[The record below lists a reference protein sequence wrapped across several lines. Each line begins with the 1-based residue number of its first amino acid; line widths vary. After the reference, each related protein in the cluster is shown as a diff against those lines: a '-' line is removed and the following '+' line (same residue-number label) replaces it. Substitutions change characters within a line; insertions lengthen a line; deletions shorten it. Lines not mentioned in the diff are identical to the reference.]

1 MPRIIFWSVAF
12 MTLFLGTAL
21 AQQQRT
27 SPVGY
32 WKTIDDK
39 TGKPK
44 AVVEIYEEKGKLYGR
59 IVELI
64 REPGED
70 LDPICEKCPGDKKGK
85 PIRGM
90 VILWDLKKKDDNTW
104 GNGKIMDPKN
114 GKVYSAK
121 IELAEDG
128 TLRVRGYLGFS
139 LLGRTQVWH
148 PLTPEQVEQIKAQM
162 AELRAKAS
170 SDSQN

>member
-1 MPRIIFWSVAF
+1 MKVLLHTFLLACFMLVAGS
-12 MTLFLGTAL
+12 LQ
-21 AQQQRT
+21 AQPRT

-44 AVVEIYEEKGKLYGR
+44 AVVEIYEENGKLYGR

-90 VILWDLKKKDDNTW
+90 VILWDLKKKGDHEW
-104 GNGKIMDPKN
+104 GGGKIMDPKN

-148 PLTPEQVEQIKAQM
+148 PLTPEQVEEIKAQM
-162 AELRAKAS
+162 AHLREQQQKTK
-170 SDSQN
+170 Q

>member
-1 MPRIIFWSVAF
+1 MKAVLYSLLLTV
-12 MTLFLGTAL
+12 LFSAAGSLH
-21 AQQQRT
+21 AQSRT
-27 SPVGY
+27 SPIGY

-44 AVVEIYEEKGKLYGR
+44 AVVEIYEENGKLYGR

-70 LDPICEKCPGDKKGK
+70 LDPICEECPGDKKGK

-90 VILWDLKKKDDNTW
+90 VILWDLKKKGNNEW
-104 GNGKIMDPKN
+104 GGGKIMDPKN

-121 IELAEDG
+121 IELAKDG

-148 PLTPEQVEQIKAQM
+148 PLTPEQVEEIKAQM
-162 AELRAKAS
+162 AKLREQQATKK
-170 SDSQN
+170 Q